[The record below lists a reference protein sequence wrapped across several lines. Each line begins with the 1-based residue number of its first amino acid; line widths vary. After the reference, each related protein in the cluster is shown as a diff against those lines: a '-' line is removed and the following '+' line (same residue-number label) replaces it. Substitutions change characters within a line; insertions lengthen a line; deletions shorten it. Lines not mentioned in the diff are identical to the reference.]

1 MRLASPLLSAFS
13 LPSALMPRPFSRAVS
28 ALTLALALSA
38 SALAPAAVAQDA
50 GAFTRLGFSARAL
63 GLGSALT
70 ADAFGPA
77 SAYHNP
83 ALAPFAQGQL
93 LQGSAAF
100 LSLDRQYQSLLVSSA
115 LQPRAGVAAGL
126 LHAGVT
132 GIEGRTVEGLF
143 TEEYQTDEY
152 AFFINFGLRL
162 TEKISGG
169 IGLRLYRNSLFE
181 GVDPR
186 TAIGLSAGVLAK
198 PTENLA
204 VALAMDD
211 LLARYEWD
219 TSDALGGAGSQT
231 TDRFPIRFRLGAA
244 YRALDGRLLLLA
256 EAASRL
262 RQVEQIGGDE
272 DFRLTKADVRFGAEY
287 AIAGP
292 LMLRAGVDRLGDGA
306 RPAAGFALA
315 QTLGEIDARIDYAA
329 SLEADGL
336 GIAHFITLGVFL

>member
-1 MRLASPLLSAFS
+1 MLRAFS
-13 LPSALMPRPFSRAVS
+13 ALFLLAASAAAGLAPSAA
-28 ALTLALALSA
+28 
-38 SALAPAAVAQDA
+38 AQDA
-50 GAFTRLGFSARAL
+50 GALTRFGFSARAL

-83 ALAPFAQGQL
+83 ALAPYAEGQL
-93 LQGSAAF
+93 LQGTAAF
-100 LSLDRQYQSLLVSSA
+100 LSLDRQFQTVLVSSP
-115 LQPRAGVAAGL
+115 LRPRAGVAAGL
-126 LHAGVT
+126 LHVGVT
-132 GIEGRTVEGLF
+132 GIEGRTAEGLF
-143 TEEYQTDEY
+143 TEEYRTDEY
-152 AFFINFGLRL
+152 GFFINFGLRL
-162 TEKISGG
+162 TERVSAGA
-169 IGLRLYRNSLFE
+169 GLRLYRSTLFE
-181 GVDPR
+181 AVDPR

-198 PTENLA
+198 PTEDLA
-204 VALAMDD
+204 VAVAMDD

-231 TDRFPIRFRLGAA
+231 TDRFPVRFRLGAA

-272 DFRLTKADVRFGAEY
+272 RFRLTAADVRFGAEY

-292 LMLRAGVDRLGDGA
+292 LMLRAGLDRLGDGA
-306 RPAAGFALA
+306 RPAAGFALE
-315 QTLGEIDARIDYAA
+315 QRLGEIDGRIDYAA

-336 GIAHFITLGVFL
+336 GIAHFLTLGVFL